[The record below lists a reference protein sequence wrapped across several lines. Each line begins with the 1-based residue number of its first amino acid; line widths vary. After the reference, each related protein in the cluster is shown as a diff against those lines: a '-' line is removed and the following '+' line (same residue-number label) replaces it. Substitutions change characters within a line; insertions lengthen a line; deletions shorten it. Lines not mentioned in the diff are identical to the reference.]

1 MKIEVIVVGKL
12 KEYAQKA
19 CMDYMKLLKPFTQ
32 IEVVQLRH
40 AKTREPNEIALKQEA
55 EDVLAHLKE
64 SDYVILLDQNG
75 KDYDSISFAKHLS
88 DLALQRSSIVFVIG
102 GPFGVDNILKK
113 RANELFSLSKMT
125 FTHQLAV
132 VVLLEQL
139 FRAFKIIHGQRYHY

>member
-19 CMDYMKLLKPFTQ
+19 CADYMKLLRPFTQ
-32 IEVVQLRH
+32 IEVVQLKH
-40 AKTREPNEIALKQEA
+40 VKATEMNEIALKQEA
-55 EDVLAHLKE
+55 QEVLTRLKE
-64 SDYVILLDQNG
+64 SDYVIVLDQNG
-75 KDYDSISFAKHLS
+75 KDYDSPSFAKHLS
-88 DLALQRSSIVFVIG
+88 QLTSEKSSIVFVVG
-102 GPFGVDNILKK
+102 GPFGIDSSLKN
-113 RANELFSLSKMT
+113 RANELLSLSKMT

>member
-40 AKTREPNEIALKQEA
+40 AKTRELNEIALKQEA

-113 RANELFSLSKMT
+113 RANELLSLSKMT

-132 VVLLEQL
+132 VILLEQL

>member
-1 MKIEVIVVGKL
+1 MIVVGKL

-19 CMDYMKLLKPFTQ
+19 CADYMKMLKPFAQ
-32 IEVVQLRH
+32 IELVQLKH
-40 AKTREPNEIALKQEA
+40 AKATELNEIALKQEA
-55 EDVLAHLKE
+55 QNVFTHLKE

-88 DLALQRSSIVFVIG
+88 QLTLERPSIVFVVG
-102 GPFGVDNILKK
+102 GPFGVDNELKR
-113 RANELFSLSKMT
+113 RANELLSLSRLT
-125 FTHQLAV
+125 FTHQLTV